1 MRKDVNLR
9 RFYRQ
14 FRGRGER
21 QKSFKKGVNRG
32 EMKNYL

>member
-14 FRGRGER
+14 FRGRKER
-21 QKSFKKGVNRG
+21 QKSSKKGVNG
-32 EMKNYL
+32 GDMKN